1 LKQAF
6 KIGIF
11 VGVFTSVITGVIL
24 YIFSSLNTT
33 QIIKLSA
40 VILFSI
46 TSIVTLAFYYYLQAR
61 FREIYKVINKAL
73 SDNQQR
79 GGINAFAEVEK
90 DVLNWADKRQNEFER
105 LKEAEKFRREFIG
118 NLAHELKTP
127 LFSVQGYIL
136 TLLEGG
142 LEDEKIN
149 RKFLMKA
156 SKGIDRMTN
165 VIQDMDT
172 ITQIESGTL
181 DLALENFN
189 INQVVGNVFF
199 ELEEKALDKGIAME
213 LRNNGK
219 ETIMVHAD
227 RSKVTQI
234 LYNLIIN
241 SIYYGSDNGKTI
253 VEITPNKTKIY
264 IKVIDNGPGI
274 EPQHLSRLFERF
286 YRVEKSRVRNKGGS
300 GIGLAIVKH
309 IVEGHK
315 QTIKVESVVG
325 KGTTFT
331 FTLPKKL

>member
-1 LKQAF
+1 MKQAF
-6 KIGIF
+6 KIGLF
-11 VGVFTSVITGVIL
+11 VGVFTSVLTGVIL
-24 YIFSSLNTT
+24 YTFSSLNTI

-46 TSIVTLAFYYYLQAR
+46 SSIVTIAFYYYLQAR

-73 SDNQQR
+73 SDNQKR
-79 GGINAFAEVEK
+79 GGINAFDEVEK
-90 DVLNWADKRQNEFER
+90 DVLNWADKRQNEFKR

-156 SKGIDRMTN
+156 SKGIDRMAN

-189 INQVVGNVFF
+189 INQVVSNVFF
-199 ELEEKALDKGIAME
+199 ELEEKALDKERTME

-219 ETIMVHAD
+219 ESIIVHAD
-227 RSKVTQI
+227 RSKVTQV

-241 SIYYGSDNGKTI
+241 SIYYGNENGKTI
-253 VEITPNKTKIY
+253 VEIIPNKTKVY

-286 YRVEKSRVRNKGGS
+286 YRVEKSRARNKGGS

-315 QTIKVESVVG
+315 QTIKVESEVG

>member
-1 LKQAF
+1 MKQAF

>member
-1 LKQAF
+1 MKQAF

-227 RSKVTQI
+227 RSKVTM
-234 LYNLIIN
+234 
-241 SIYYGSDNGKTI
+241 
-253 VEITPNKTKIY
+253 
-264 IKVIDNGPGI
+264 
-274 EPQHLSRLFERF
+274 
-286 YRVEKSRVRNKGGS
+286 
-300 GIGLAIVKH
+300 VKQLL
-309 IVEGHK
+309 K
-315 QTIKVESVVG
+315 
-325 KGTTFT
+325 
-331 FTLPKKL
+331 